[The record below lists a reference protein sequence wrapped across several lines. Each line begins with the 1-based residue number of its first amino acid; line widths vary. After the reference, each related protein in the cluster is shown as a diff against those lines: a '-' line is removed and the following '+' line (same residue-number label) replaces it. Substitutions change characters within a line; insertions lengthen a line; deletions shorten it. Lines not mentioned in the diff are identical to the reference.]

1 MRSKKYDAP
10 KNLLKLI
17 DNDHM
22 YLGVTIDR
30 ALLPTSSTDAASE
43 WVEDLG
49 VEIESKNYTSENIEL
64 FYFDIIGGTISFLEI
79 FLGLVQA
86 FDYIIMIPIVILSL
100 SVLIYGL
107 VLSLEQRRKEIAIHR
122 VIGAT
127 SNGLQSMVLLELAV
141 MSTFAWIAGYVLA
154 IAVVPLVLSSV
165 GFMAFESLENV
176 EVNVISNTGADTTTL
191 TINPKLLTTTSN
203 VCVLICSGRRS
214 KCKCWRH
221 CHVSTSS
228 NAMCSVRLC
237 LLPLT
242 LA

>member
-1 MRSKKYDAP
+1 MNRG
-10 KNLLKLI
+10 LLEIQHLPNPIFTTWTALDELDRQKLI

-64 FYFDIIGGTISFLEI
+64 FYFDIIGGTITFLEI

-86 FDYIIMIPIVILSL
+86 FDYIIMIPIVILSI

-141 MSTFAWIAGYVLA
+141 MSTFAWIAGYILA

-165 GFMAFESLENV
+165 GFMVFRSLENV
-176 EVNVISNTGADTTTL
+176 ETNPVLGFGSTIITAAATL
-191 TINPKLLTTTSN
+191 GLASTF
-203 VCVLICSGRRS
+203 RS
-214 KCKCWRH
+214 K
-221 CHVSTSS
+221 SF
-228 NAMCSVRLC
+228 
-237 LLPLT
+237 
-242 LA
+242 